1 MFIMYRI
8 TVVMNEQIYIDLIG
22 ARKSPF
28 CRINLST
35 QSYTLCTIK
44 K

>member
-22 ARKSPF
+22 ARKSSL
-28 CRINLST
+28 LSD
-35 QSYTLCTIK
+35 
-44 K
+44 